1 NMFTLST
8 SSTVVETMST
18 LLLHN
23 FHFAPHNSL
32 NYKISPLPRRL
43 SFTNARL
50 CIKNNQISCNSLR
63 MDSSANISAFAQQQ
77 RIEIPNSHNEKLVGL
92 LHETGSKEIVILC
105 HGFRSSK
112 DNQIM
117 KNVAAALEKEGI
129 SAFRFD
135 FSGNGESEGSFYYGN
150 YNYEADDL
158 RSLIQHF
165 SDLNRVVPIIL
176 GHSKGGDV
184 VLLYAS
190 KYHDISNVINL
201 SGRYDL
207 KKGIRERLGEDF
219 LEKIKEQGFIDVNSG
234 RSVYRV
240 TEESLMER
248 LNTDMHEAC
257 LKIDKD
263 CRVLTVHGSDDEVIT
278 VEDAKEF
285 AKIIP
290 NHKLE
295 IVEGADHRYTG
306 HQSQLVSIVMEFIKT
321 GTSACAEEQQRIEI
335 LNSHNEKLVGLL
347 HETGSTEVV
356 VLCHGFR
363 SNKNDTVMKSVAAAI
378 EKEGISAFRFDF
390 SGNGESEG
398 SFYFGNYNHEADDL
412 RSVIQHFSNFN
423 RVVPLILG
431 HSKGGDVVLLYA
443 SKYHDISNVINL
455 SGRYDLKKGIGERLG
470 EHFLERLKQQGF
482 FDVKDGTS
490 VYRVTEE
497 SILERLNTDMHEA
510 CLKIDKDCRVLTV
523 HGSEDEIIPVEDARE
538 FAKIIPNHKLEIVEG
553 ADHCY
558 TKHQSQ
564 LVTIVMEFIKTVT
577 VKNN

>member
-1 NMFTLST
+1 
-8 SSTVVETMST
+8 
-18 LLLHN
+18 
-23 FHFAPHNSL
+23 
-32 NYKISPLPRRL
+32 
-43 SFTNARL
+43 
-50 CIKNNQISCNSLR
+50 
-63 MDSSANISAFAQQQ
+63 MDSSQ
-77 RIEIPNSHNEKLVGL
+77 
-92 LHETGSKEIVILC
+92 
-105 HGFRSSK
+105 
-112 DNQIM
+112 
-117 KNVAAALEKEGI
+117 
-129 SAFRFD
+129 
-135 FSGNGESEGSFYYGN
+135 
-150 YNYEADDL
+150 
-158 RSLIQHF
+158 
-165 SDLNRVVPIIL
+165 
-176 GHSKGGDV
+176 
-184 VLLYAS
+184 
-190 KYHDISNVINL
+190 
-201 SGRYDL
+201 
-207 KKGIRERLGEDF
+207 
-219 LEKIKEQGFIDVNSG
+219 
-234 RSVYRV
+234 
-240 TEESLMER
+240 
-248 LNTDMHEAC
+248 
-257 LKIDKD
+257 
-263 CRVLTVHGSDDEVIT
+263 
-278 VEDAKEF
+278 
-285 AKIIP
+285 
-290 NHKLE
+290 
-295 IVEGADHRYTG
+295 
-306 HQSQLVSIVMEFIKT
+306 

-455 SGRYDLKKGIGERLG
+455 SGRYDLKKG
-470 EHFLERLKQQGF
+470 
-482 FDVKDGTS
+482 TS

-564 LVTIVMEFIKTVT
+564 LVTTVMEFIKTVT